1 MSLKDK
7 LSVAVETAKLFTGGN
22 KGRFVP
28 KVPTKS
34 VAEVSKNASSAKF
47 SKKKKKSWQVK
58 H

>member
-7 LSVAVETAKLFTGGN
+7 LSVAVETAKLFTGGD

-47 SKKKKKSWQVK
+47 SKNKRKK
-58 H
+58 

>member
-1 MSLKDK
+1 MSVKKALN
-7 LSVAVETAKLFTGGN
+7 VAVETAKLFTGGD

-47 SKKKKKSWQVK
+47 SNKKRKK
-58 H
+58 